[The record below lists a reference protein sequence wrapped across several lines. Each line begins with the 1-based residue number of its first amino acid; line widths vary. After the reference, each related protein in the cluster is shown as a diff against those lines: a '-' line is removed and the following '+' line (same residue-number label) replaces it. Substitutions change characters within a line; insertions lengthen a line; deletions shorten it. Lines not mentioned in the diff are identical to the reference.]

1 MGCCTRA
8 RASTASRASGR
19 FDWRTARSCSRQP
32 LDQKYFGEGIAV
44 WKQSLIQITWQAE
57 IGFVYDLATFQRVKT
72 FNYTGEGWGLT
83 HDGTRII
90 MSDGSSSLRFLDPV
104 TLRETGRLA
113 VKDAGQPVAELN
125 ELEFVKG
132 EILANVW
139 KTSRIARISPRTGQV
154 TGWID
159 LAGLLD
165 PHDATGVDVLNGIA
179 YDAAG
184 DRLFVT
190 GKLWP
195 KLFEIRI
202 VPPSAAR

>member
-1 MGCCTRA
+1 MLYEGTGLNGQSSIRKVRLENGEVLQRA
-8 RASTASRASGR
+8 
-19 FDWRTARSCSRQP
+19 P

-90 MSDGSSSLRFLDPV
+90 MSDGTSSLRFLDPV

-113 VKDAGQPVAELN
+113 VKDAGQPVADLN

-132 EILANVW
+132 RSWPTCGRPAA
-139 KTSRIARISPRTGQV
+139 SRGSLRARVR
-154 TGWID
+154 
-159 LAGLLD
+159 
-165 PHDATGVDVLNGIA
+165 
-179 YDAAG
+179 
-184 DRLFVT
+184 
-190 GKLWP
+190 
-195 KLFEIRI
+195 
-202 VPPSAAR
+202 